1 MNPTSLQIIKDLPQ
15 YTDAQLKQLKGLLTL
30 DAYGVEIG
38 AQVARFV
45 ESECDR
51 REALMVEVMVEVEEA
66 LTA

>member
-1 MNPTSLQIIKDLPQ
+1 MNPTSLQIIRDLPQ

-30 DAYGVEIG
+30 DAYGVEVG

-51 REALMVEVMVEVEEA
+51 RSALMAEIMTEAEEA